1 MTKFRFA
8 CESDCAI
15 MAKLDS
21 QRGSDSWSRQQF
33 EFEINNPLSSCV
45 VVEDMEVYGFSIMRN
60 IAPEAEL
67 LLIVITANRRGE
79 GVGRALLEYHID
91 WMKQEQVISIFLEV
105 REGNTA
111 AQRLY
116 KRSGFTNVGTR
127 KGYYNDGEAAM
138 VMQWAL
144 C

>member
-1 MTKFRFA
+1 
-8 CESDCAI
+8 